1 MGENEKWRVKKKK
14 EREKS
19 KADPRVCEGAER
31 KESNGSRREETDRKT
46 G

>member
-1 MGENEKWRVKKKK
+1 MENKKKKK

-19 KADPRVCEGAER
+19 KADPRAREGAER
-31 KESNGSRREETDRKT
+31 KESNGSRRGETGRKT